1 MVASSSIERGPR
13 YDSGD
18 GMGIEQSVIATIL
31 QTTEKILLSWI
42 PQEEFLIQRPLLEVA
57 KS

>member
-1 MVASSSIERGPR
+1 
-13 YDSGD
+13 
-18 GMGIEQSVIATIL
+18 MGIEQSVIATIL